1 MCHDRYS
8 KFGIETAI
16 LRDIYHFFT
25 DDESAGSSQKEEEVD
40 KRLANFI
47 LESNDIDLLWDLR
60 KLNGHPKN
68 SAFDPFWQELQKYIA
83 RWVCSS

>member
-1 MCHDRYS
+1 MCKDRYS

-16 LRDIYHFFT
+16 LR
-25 DDESAGSSQKEEEVD
+25 EEVD

>member
-1 MCHDRYS
+1 MCKDRYS

-47 LESNDIDLLWDLR
+47 LESNDIDLL
-60 KLNGHPKN
+60 
-68 SAFDPFWQELQKYIA
+68 
-83 RWVCSS
+83 